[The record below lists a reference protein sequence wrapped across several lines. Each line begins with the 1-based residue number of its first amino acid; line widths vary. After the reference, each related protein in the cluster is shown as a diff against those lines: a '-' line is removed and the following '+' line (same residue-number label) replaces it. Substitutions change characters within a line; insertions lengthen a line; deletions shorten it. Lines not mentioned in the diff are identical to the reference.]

1 MSKPIYK
8 IFIPAVCWKLIF
20 EFNNT
25 STVRKEKKKVALLC
39 ADKINNSWLTSE
51 SPYMPPHT
59 KEKAR
64 TLQRKMCTTNPVWYP
79 RSLTFRDK
87 CSKYH
92 FRNHMYSGYQIRFPC
107 FIQLLNYLNNT
118 ELKAIL
124 KRNNVIV
131 KPNRTKEELIQ
142 AYLKI

>member
-1 MSKPIYK
+1 MSRTTSK

-25 STVRKEKKKVALLC
+25 SVIRKEKKKVALLC
-39 ADKINNSWLTSE
+39 ADKINNDWLTNE
-51 SPYMPPHT
+51 FPYMPPHT
-59 KEKAR
+59 QKKKR
-64 TLQRKMCTTNPVWYP
+64 VLQRKMCTTNPVWYP

-92 FRNHMYSGYQIRFPC
+92 FRNHIYSGYKIRFSC
-107 FIQLLNYLNNT
+107 LIQLLTYLNKT
-118 ELKAIL
+118 ELKSHL
-124 KRNNVIV
+124 KINNIIV
-131 KPNRTKEELIQ
+131 KQYQTKEELIQ